1 MKKIIF
7 PILLFFF
14 SLNILA
20 QQNREKIK
28 TLKIS
33 FITEKLD
40 LTEQEAQKF
49 WPIYNNYYN
58 VTSKIRHEDIR
69 SIRHEIRRNINTLT
83 DKRAKDLITK
93 LNKAESTLHEQRME
107 LSTKLL
113 KIIPPKKVILLKMAE
128 DDFKRKMLERFKNK
142 GYQKRG
148 GK

>member
-1 MKKIIF
+1 MKKIIL
-7 PILLFFF
+7 PILLFFL

-28 TLKIS
+28 ALKIS

-49 WPIYNNYYN
+49 WPVYNNYDK
-58 VTSKIRHEDIR
+58 VTSKIRHDDIR
-69 SIRHEIRRNINTLT
+69 NIRREIRRNMSTLT
-83 DKRAKDLITK
+83 DKRARDLITI
-93 LNKAESTLHEQRME
+93 LNEAESALHKQRME

-113 KIIPPKKVILLKMAE
+113 KIIPPKKIILLKIAE
-128 DDFKRKMLERFKNK
+128 EDFKRKMLERFKNR
-142 GYQKRG
+142 GYQRKG